1 VDWKYSFATEGIS
14 GSERV
19 TRAQVRFIYL
29 CGARKVIVIC
39 AKFILASGTFD
50 TVSYIAQSI
59 CVVLQI
65 SLRVPKIHEFYCQ
78 TAAFILG
85 FQNAAVHITFRPAT
99 SRAVRSISRGSSP
112 QSGTDLFRLRMNR
125 ADGKNRA
132 LILKK

>member
-1 VDWKYSFATEGIS
+1 MVLNETRSVDLLDSIAATRRSENGVDSCAVDWKYSFATEGIS

-78 TAAFILG
+78 TPPLY
-85 FQNAAVHITFRPAT
+85 
-99 SRAVRSISRGSSP
+99 
-112 QSGTDLFRLRMNR
+112 
-125 ADGKNRA
+125 
-132 LILKK
+132 